1 MKGELKMNKSVT
13 NETVDILKRLAP
25 KTQEYF
31 MTLVRVAEVAENG
44 VKNTLTEQPRNPTS
58 RRSVV

>member
-1 MKGELKMNKSVT
+1 MNKSVT